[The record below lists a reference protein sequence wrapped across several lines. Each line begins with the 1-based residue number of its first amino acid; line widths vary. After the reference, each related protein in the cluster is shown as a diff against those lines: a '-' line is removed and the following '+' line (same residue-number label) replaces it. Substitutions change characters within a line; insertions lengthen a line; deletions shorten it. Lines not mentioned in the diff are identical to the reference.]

1 MIVISSHCYTST
13 ADIQTELQEDVS
25 FAQPF
30 ILVCESSTGLEKA
43 AAPSVTAIYRLVS
56 RGALSKGC
64 VQPIMRALKN
74 VLHVGVDLQ
83 LRILQ
88 ILPSLLT
95 TYPQST
101 KGEALYE
108 CLRLCHALCLTKTG
122 GISNTAIA
130 TFQQMVVS
138 VYDRAAAGNGQ
149 GSDDEDALHL
159 FIDLCVSTGGSGGRA
174 ETTNYLKLKSLSVP
188 VGLEV
193 IEAVLVNHSA
203 LFKTRKEL
211 SNGLRT
217 SLLPLLLRLLS
228 ETNEFPIQVRTHRL
242 FRLVLR
248 DNWLLAQSECE
259 VGLGFFAHT
268 LEPDAAPT
276 WKRVLAMELLRDT
289 LVSPDRL
296 LLMFRTYDETEGHK
310 NIMSILTSTFKRLL
324 NEKPELLGDAAA
336 SIALDKINER
346 STSEVKAIGTDST
359 SGVSG
364 FLWSNEHMQPGLSKE
379 SSLARLP
386 LIDMLDK
393 SEPSSFP
400 ETYLYYLTFNT
411 LTSITSSI
419 ASEYQKLSIEMA
431 SKDDRNIDLLARFI
445 ETQWPAVLATYSN
458 LFDAALSSDLY
469 RTLVITF
476 ENFIHTAGQLRQ
488 KIPQDAML
496 LALAKAAVP
505 PSLMYSAA
513 NTTQSSQGAVPPSPD
528 TKSRDRTLQRQ
539 SSSSFLH
546 GSETKPPTFSSRNIL
561 PAKSLIRL
569 GMSLSDVLDDSWII
583 LLDAFQQIDF
593 ISHKTAQKAMTKRSF
608 SNFTAQS
615 TQPSSISSDGD
626 DISESNVL
634 TVEINFIF
642 ETTNKLSLNQLLQIV
657 SALCSLSSNAAH
669 LSLPSDASN
678 HSQPSN
684 LTRSPPYSRSSSR
697 RSSFKAGGIWE
708 ITDVEYRTYS
718 LNKLAYILELNHTRL
733 IDRDESS
740 IWNISLEH
748 LGDLVRSKHIASPI
762 RLRAT
767 DIITDI
773 CALVMTSSLDISD
786 VQLRITIQGKSL
798 EFLRSVV
805 SSILSGKES
814 SHSEVSTTRATDY
827 EIYRKHLEIVKVI
840 LESTGHTLRGKV
852 LWECLLALIG
862 PAVEMTEFWTSSR
875 RLDSITRVAFPCIQ
889 IICSEFLS
897 NLEPAVLVRLIDIVT
912 LFSNH
917 ASDTNTS
924 LAASGIL
931 WNISDHLRSFIK
943 HSDNLSPS
951 EIPSNAFQVKLP
963 LLLLD
968 GEMDSKRAELLWIH
982 LLFSLR
988 DLSACDDL
996 QVGTGSM
1003 KILLRIFDTYGSQL
1017 SSTIWHLLL
1026 WNILFPL
1033 IEAQKDDTSSIEGH
1047 DEKNES
1053 LIAIFNGFGEL
1064 FSQFLGHILRISDFD
1079 EAWAQYLSYI
1089 TTVCRF
1095 SSTDVALS
1103 GLQCFERTI
1112 EAASRLDENTLQETS
1127 KFWNMAWEVWLSL
1140 GPAHGEN
1147 EVAYNQAALKVYVEV
1162 CRYFYRLLTRETS
1175 TSFLA
1180 PMLVNFEQAIVF
1192 TGSERQPVDKDILSP
1207 LQKTVFSIVEM
1218 ITLENKDTFNGIL
1231 NFLSKTACL
1240 ACEHRKLVVMKQIKR
1255 DMKHP
1260 RYVALSQASIQK
1272 LDNLFSHR
1280 SDFYESESS
1289 VLTCLKQL
1297 LVPIN
1302 MKYDCPQGKSSI
1314 EPLWKLATQCYLTIL
1329 RCKPFVKDSQYQL
1342 LEQGVSVTLECLRSI
1357 LLVRV

>member
-1 MIVISSHCYTST
+1 M
-13 ADIQTELQEDVS
+13 S

-30 ILVCESSTGLEKA
+30 ILVCETSTGLEKA

-56 RGALSKGC
+56 RGALPKGC
-64 VQPIMRALKN
+64 VQPTVRALKN

-138 VYDRAAAGNGQ
+138 VYDRVAAGDGQ
-149 GSDDEDALHL
+149 GSDEDDALHL
-159 FIDLCVSTGGSGGRA
+159 FIDLCVLTGGSGGRA
-174 ETTNYLKLKSLSVP
+174 DSTTQLKLKYLSVP

-193 IEAVLVNHSA
+193 IEAVLQNHSA
-203 LFKTRKEL
+203 LFNTRKEL
-211 SNGLRT
+211 GNGLRS

-228 ETNEFPIQVRTHRL
+228 ETNDFATLVRTHRL

-276 WKRVLAMELLRDT
+276 WKRVLAMEVIRDT

-296 LLMFRTYDETEGHK
+296 LLMFRIYDESEGHK
-310 NIMSILTSTFKRLL
+310 NITSILTSTFKRLL
-324 NEKPELLGDAAA
+324 NEKPDLLGDAAA
-336 SIALDKINER
+336 SITLDKINER
-346 STSEVKAIGTDST
+346 AASDVKAMGTDST
-359 SGVSG
+359 GGVSG

-386 LIDMLDK
+386 LIDTLDK
-393 SEPSSFP
+393 SEHSSFP
-400 ETYLYYLTFNT
+400 DTYLYYLTFMT
-411 LTSITSSI
+411 LTSITSTI
-419 ASEYQKLSIEMA
+419 ASEYQKSSVESA
-431 SKDDRNIDLLARFI
+431 PEEGGNIGLLERFI

-458 LFDAALSSDLY
+458 LFDAALSSELY
-469 RTLVITF
+469 RILVISF
-476 ENFIHTAGQLRQ
+476 ENFIYTAGQLRQ
-488 KIPQDAML
+488 KTPQDAML

-513 NTTQSSQGAVPPSPD
+513 TVAQSSQGSVPPSPD
-528 TKSRDRTLQRQ
+528 TKSRERILQRQ
-539 SSSSFLH
+539 SSSSLLH
-546 GSETKPPTFSSRNIL
+546 GSETKPPSFTSRNIL

-569 GMSLSDVLDDSWII
+569 GMSLSNVLDESWMI

-593 ISHKTAQKAMTKRSF
+593 ISHKTAQNAMTKRSF
-608 SNFTAQS
+608 SNFNAQS
-615 TQPSSISSDGD
+615 TQPSSISPDGD
-626 DISESNVL
+626 NISESNVL
-634 TVEINFIF
+634 AVEINFIF
-642 ETTNKLSLNQLLQIV
+642 ETTNKLSPNQFLHIV
-657 SALCSLSSNAAH
+657 SALCSLSSSAAH
-669 LSLPSDASN
+669 LSLPNEASN

-684 LTRSPPYSRSSSR
+684 PTSSPPYSRTSSR

-708 ITDVEYRTYS
+708 VTDVEYRTYS
-718 LNKLAYILELNHTRL
+718 LNKLAYILELNHSRL
-733 IDRDESS
+733 IDRDENL
-740 IWNISLEH
+740 IWDISMQH
-748 LGDLVRSKHIASPI
+748 LGDLVRSKHITNPI

-773 CALVMTSSLDISD
+773 CALMMTSSLDISD
-786 VQLRITIQGKSL
+786 LQLQFIVQAKCL
-798 EFLRSVV
+798 EFLKSNV
-805 SSILSGKES
+805 SSILSGKGS

-840 LESTGHTLRGKV
+840 LESTGHSLRGKT

-862 PAVEMTEFWTSSR
+862 PAVEMTELWTSSR
-875 RLDSITRVAFPCIQ
+875 RLDSITRVAFPSIQ
-889 IICSEFLS
+889 IICSDFLS

-931 WNISDHLRSFIK
+931 WNISDYLRSFIK
-943 HSDNLSPS
+943 HTNNLSSS
-951 EIPSNAFQVKLP
+951 EIPSHAFQIKLP
-963 LLLLD
+963 LLLLN
-968 GEMDSKRAELLWIH
+968 GEMDSKRAELIWIH
-982 LLFSLR
+982 LLYSLR

-996 QVGTGSM
+996 QVRTGSM

-1017 SSTIWHLLL
+1017 SSTIWRLLL

-1033 IEAQKDDTSSIEGH
+1033 IESQKDDTSNNESH
-1047 DEKNES
+1047 DEKTES

-1064 FSQFLGHILRISDFD
+1064 ISQFLGHILSIADFD

-1103 GLQCFERTI
+1103 GLQCFGRTI
-1112 EAASRLDENTLQETS
+1112 EAASRLDENTLQKTS

-1147 EVAYNQAALKVYVEV
+1147 ECAYNQAALKAYVDI
-1162 CRYFYRLLTRETS
+1162 CRYFYRIFSRDMSVSL
-1175 TSFLA
+1175 LA
-1180 PMLVNFEQAIVF
+1180 PMLFSFEQAIVF

-1207 LQKTVFSIVEM
+1207 LQKSVFAIVEM
-1218 ITLENKDTFNGIL
+1218 ITLDKTDITHEIL

-1240 ACEHRKLVVMKQIKR
+1240 ACEHRKLVVLRQIKR
-1255 DMKHP
+1255 EMKHP
-1260 RYVALSQASIQK
+1260 RYVALSQASIRK
-1272 LDNLFSHR
+1272 LDDLFSHR
-1280 SDFYESESS
+1280 SDVYESESS
-1289 VLTCLKQL
+1289 VLSCLKQL
-1297 LVPIN
+1297 LVPIR
-1302 MKYDCPQGKSSI
+1302 MKYDCPQGKSSA

-1329 RCKPFVKDSQYQL
+1329 RCKPFARDSQYQL
-1342 LEQGVSVTLECLRSI
+1342 LEQGISVTLECLRSI